1 MKAEDGRRKPKANK
15 STAEFSSMR
24 ADVTRRADAAKLR
37 ELDLEA
43 HLADPSIRQQFVTPM
58 FDAIAPRYDRFTRV
72 FSFGMDRGWKDEL
85 LAEATRSAP
94 ADATVLDL
102 ACGTGDLALDIARLL
117 PSARVTGVDASAAMI
132 DLAEARRVTEQAGS
146 VAFTVGDMSAL
157 QLPDASVDLITSGYG
172 FRNVPDYRVALR
184 EAARVLKPGGRLVT
198 LDFYRP
204 GNALYRRAVVG
215 YLTLAGNVVGWLWHR
230 VPVVYGY
237 IGPSVQHFVSSGAF
251 AESLVEARFT
261 VNRVNRKLLGVIAI
275 HSAQKQ

>member
-1 MKAEDGRRKPKANK
+1 
-15 STAEFSSMR
+15 MR
-24 ADVTRRADAAKLR
+24 ADLTGRADAAKLR

-72 FSFGMDRGWKDEL
+72 FSFGMDRGWKNEL
-85 LAEATRSAP
+85 LAEATRVAP
-94 ADATVLDL
+94 SDATVLDL
-102 ACGTGDLALDIARLL
+102 ACGTGDLALDIARRL
-117 PSARVTGVDASAAMI
+117 PSARVTGLDASAAMI
-132 DLAEARRVTEQAGS
+132 DLAEERRVTAQAER

-157 QLPDASVDLITSGYG
+157 NVPDASVDLITAGYG

-204 GNALYRRAVVG
+204 ENPLYRRAVIG

-237 IGPSVQHFVSSGAF
+237 LGPSVAHFVSSRAF
-251 AESLVEARFT
+251 AESLVEAGFSVT
-261 VNRVNRKLLGVIAI
+261 GIKRKLLGVIAI
-275 HSAQKQ
+275 HSAVKG